1 MLCARHRIVRHFS
14 RTIVTTTILIDRT
27 RTTGDLMTIMTRNYI
42 TNCQHLANGNE
53 RVVCGVRII
62 KGVHITRGIHLF
74 SLASFSIALL
84 WLASIAIA
92 YRKLTLICWRM
103 LMIMCRCFYFFV
115 HVRKEATWPK
125 NFLLLPRRHLHAPLA
140 IEAWLV
146 RRIHSHVDW
155 IRKGCSTARR

>member
-27 RTTGDLMTIMTRNYI
+27 RTTGDLMTIMTKNYI

-62 KGVHITRGIHLF
+62 KGVLITRGINLF
-74 SLASFSIALL
+74 SLSASLSIAGLHCH
-84 WLASIAIA
+84 SS
-92 YRKLTLICWRM
+92 YRKLMLICWRM
-103 LMIMCRCFYFFV
+103 LMCRCFYFFI

-125 NFLLLPRRHLHAPLA
+125 NFLLLHRHVRLA

-146 RRIHSHVDW
+146 RRIHRHVDR